1 MDLARRS
8 YWHGH
13 GGKPGLVWLLTV
25 LPAPL
30 RERGVDDEPIE
41 RITIVN
47 PRRAFAF
54 AAAAEDAGA
63 LKRVP
68 QRTLLPNDLVRA
80 LLCGVTVNPILRLQ
94 LARI

>member
-30 RERGVDDEPIE
+30 QERGVDDEPIE
-41 RITIVN
+41 RITILN
-47 PRRAFAF
+47 PQRAFGF

-63 LKRVP
+63 
-68 QRTLLPNDLVRA
+68 
-80 LLCGVTVNPILRLQ
+80 
-94 LARI
+94 